1 MRLHSIG
8 VRLSETNPETRMAT
22 LIVTANSRNSRP
34 SMPPKNSTGINTA
47 TRDTV
52 IDTIVKPISREP
64 FNAASIAPSPSSMR
78 RTMFSSITTASSTTN
93 PTDNVKAI
101 SERLSRLKPSRY
113 ITANVKT
120 IEVGSA
126 RVGMIVALTL
136 RRNRKMTSTTS
147 PMANNRENCTSLT
160 DSRIDSDRS
169 YKTSSLIEA
178 GNCWRNAGNKL
189 RIASTTATVLV
200 PGWRWI
206 VSVTT
211 CWPL

>member
-1 MRLHSIG
+1 MRLQSIG
-8 VRLSETNPETRMAT
+8 VSLSETNPDTRMAT
-22 LIVTANSRNSRP
+22 LIVIANSRNSRP
-34 SMPPKNSTGINTA
+34 RMPPRNSTGINTA
-47 TRDTV
+47 TSETV

-64 FNAASIAPSPSSMR
+64 FKAASIALSPSSMR
-78 RTMFSSITTASSTTN
+78 RTMFSSITTASSTTK
-93 PTDNVKAI
+93 PTDNVNAI

-120 IEVGSA
+120 IEVGNAS
-126 RVGMIVALTL
+126 VGMIVALTL
-136 RRNRKMTSTTS
+136 RRNRKMTSTTT
-147 PMANNRENCTSLT
+147 PIANNKENCTSLT

-178 GNCWRNAGNKL
+178 GNCWRNAGSKL

-211 CWPL
+211 C

>member
-113 ITANVKT
+113 IAANVKT

-136 RRNRKMTSTTS
+136 RINRKMTSTTS
-147 PMANNRENCTSLT
+147 PMALRVHGKRLMNAAEPAYRQIGVAALKSGSHVVDANAAARQCR
-160 DSRIDSDRS
+160 RIELRAHGVLLS
-169 YKTSSLIEA
+169 A
-178 GNCWRNAGNKL
+178 GNQNL
-189 RIASTTATVLV
+189 RDSAD
-200 PGWRWI
+200 G
-206 VSVTT
+206 
-211 CWPL
+211 